1 MDRDEYLT
9 PEQILKKYFGYD
21 SFRKGQNQIIDSV
34 LAGRDVMCIMPTGG
48 GKSLCYQIPALMM
61 PGTTIVVSPL
71 ISLMKDQGDALEQM
85 GVSAA
90 CINSSMELGEIRR
103 ITNNAANGEYKL
115 LYVAPER
122 LSMEGFR
129 NICDKIEVSFVA
141 VDEAH
146 CVSQWGHNFR
156 PDYFEIAGFISK
168 LKARPVVGAFTA
180 TATDR
185 VKDDIVTLLELKNPE
200 IVVTGFN
207 RENLYFETKRVEC
220 KDKGNE
226 LLRDLQRFQGKSGII
241 YCQTR
246 NDTDEMWE
254 LLCSHGINATRYHA
268 GLDDM
273 KRIENQNDFVYD
285 RKPVIVA
292 TNAFG
297 MGIDKSNVSFVIHYG
312 MPKSIEAYYQEAG
325 RAGRD
330 GEKADCILYF
340 AKKDVRTAEW
350 LIKNSERNEN
360 LSYEEQQAVIDND
373 LERLKHMTYYAT
385 TNRCLRE
392 FILKYFGE
400 RTESYCG
407 NCSNCLTEFEEKDI
421 TEEAKLILD
430 CICETRQR
438 FGRSKIT
445 KILRASKDKSIV
457 SLGLD
462 KLSSY
467 GSMQGHTIKRIEDLI
482 SGLVQEEYLVS
493 VGNEYP
499 ILRLA
504 RKGADFMKNGGVLT
518 IRVPKEVAPAKSA
531 EIEKKSRGNK
541 MSPDGEENIDMELYD
556 VLKNLRLE
564 LARTM
569 KVSAFIVFT
578 NATLRELCIRK
589 PTTMEEL
596 LEVPG
601 IGENKAK
608 NYGEAI
614 LNVIRGYIGCEQK
627 LNAENEEISNS
638 ETPES
643 STEEEGYIRDA
654 ESIGKGYAW
663 KTAIGLQAVD
673 GLKPSE
679 YLIDTAIKNIEGKIT
694 LKEAQELIESYYEE
708 KTSHVA
714 DGDRTEEADKV
725 SARIAEILSESAFS
739 FSPNEYIAIHR
750 KLFQGIYEHA
760 GEIRNYNITKK
771 EWVLDGQSV
780 MYGTASELA
789 ATLEYDL
796 SQERNF
802 SYKGLSMDEII
813 NHLAVFVS
821 RLWQIH
827 VFGEGNTRTTA
838 VFFIKYLRMLGFEAT
853 NDIFA
858 DNAWYFRNALVRA
871 NYTNLQNG
879 ICETTEHLELFLR
892 NLLLGEKNELNSRDL
907 HI

>member
-21 SFRKGQNQIIDSV
+21 SFRKGQKQIIDAI

-71 ISLMKDQGDALEQM
+71 ISLMKDQVDALEQM
-85 GVSAA
+85 GVPAA
-90 CINSSMELGEIRR
+90 CINSSMEPDEIRR
-103 ITNNAANGEYKL
+103 ITNNATNGEYKL

-122 LSMEGFR
+122 LLTGGFL
-129 NICDKIEVSFVA
+129 NICDRIEVPFVA

-146 CVSQWGHNFR
+146 CVSQWGQNFR
-156 PDYFEIAGFISK
+156 PHYLGIADFISQ

-185 VKDDIVTLLELKNPE
+185 VKDDIVTLLALKNPDIE
-200 IVVTGFN
+200 VTGFN

-254 LLCSHGINATRYHA
+254 LLCSHGIKATRYHA

-273 KRIENQNDFVYD
+273 ERIENQNDFVYD

-330 GEKADCILYF
+330 GEKADCILYY

-350 LIKNSERNEN
+350 LINNSERNEN
-360 LSYEEQQAVIDND
+360 FTYEEQQAVIEND

-400 RTESYCG
+400 RTEAYCG

-445 KILRASKDKSIV
+445 KILKGSKDKSIV

-467 GSMQGHTIKRIEDLI
+467 GSMQGYSIKRIEDLI

-504 RKGADFMKNGGVLT
+504 RKGADFLKNGGVVS
-518 IRVPKEVAPAKSA
+518 IRVPKEIAPV
-531 EIEKKSRGNK
+531 KSREGEEKGRKNNT
-541 MSPDGEENIDMELYD
+541 SSDSEENIDMELYD
-556 VLKNLRLE
+556 VLRLE
-564 LARTM
+564 LAKAK

-578 NATLRELCIRK
+578 NATLRELSIRK

-596 LEVPG
+596 FEVPG

-614 LNVIRGYIGCEQK
+614 LNVIGAYIESEQK
-627 LNAENEEISNS
+627 LNAENEEVSNS
-638 ETPES
+638 ETSEN
-643 STEEEGYIRDA
+643 STDEDGGYIRNA

-714 DGDRTEEADKV
+714 DGNRTEEADKV

-750 KLFQGIYEHA
+750 KLFQDIYEHA
-760 GEIRNYNITKK
+760 GEIRDYNITKK

-813 NHLAVFVS
+813 SHLATFVS

-838 VFFIKYLRMLGFEAT
+838 VFFIKYLRMLGFDAT

-879 ICETTEHLELFLR
+879 ICETTEYLELFLR